1 MAAVSETAQA
11 LGLAPLPSIDRKSAI
26 LDALV
31 DYIERRRLRPG
42 EQLPS
47 ERELMEALRVGRSTV
62 REVMRHW
69 LALDIVEVR
78 KGSGTFL
85 KRPVSARTVYLPLSI
100 VAERDAL
107 LQTLEVRRGLE
118 TEAGMLAAL
127 RATRGDLEVMEA
139 KLVEMERVHLAEGTA
154 GPEDLAFHLSIYDA
168 CRNPLFGQLLS
179 QMREA
184 FASFWAKPFDRA
196 DFAARSFPLHRPL
209 FEAIARHDPETV
221 RRHTLAILA
230 IVEEDINRMSPAA
243 NPPSGAA

>member
-1 MAAVSETAQA
+1 MGPGASAGTG
-11 LGLAPLPSIDRKSAI
+11 GLAPLPTVDRKSAI
-26 LDALV
+26 LEALASF
-31 DYIERRRLRPG
+31 IERTGLRPG

-47 ERELMEALRVGRSTV
+47 ERELMEALRVGRSTI
-62 REVMRHW
+62 REVIRHW

-85 KRPVSARTVYLPLSI
+85 KRPVSATTVYLPLSI

-118 TEAGMLAAL
+118 TEAGALAAL
-127 RATRGDLEVMEA
+127 RATGSDIETIERRLA
-139 KLVEMERVHLAEGTA
+139 EMERVHMTVGDA

-168 CRNPLFGQLLS
+168 SHNPLFGQLIS

-184 FASFWAKPFDRA
+184 FTSFWARPFDRS
-196 DFAARSFPLHRPL
+196 DFAGRSFPLHRPL
-209 FEAIARHDPETV
+209 YEAIAKHDPDMA

-230 IVEEDINRMSPAA
+230 IVEDDIRQMSHE
-243 NPPSGAA
+243 

>member
-1 MAAVSETAQA
+1 MAAVLETARA
-11 LGLAPLPSIDRKSAI
+11 LEIAPLPAIDRKRAI

-31 DYIERRRLRPG
+31 GFIERRRLRPG

-47 ERELMEALRVGRSTV
+47 ERELMEALGVGRSTV
-62 REVMRHW
+62 REVIRHW
-69 LALDIVEVR
+69 LALDVVEVR

-85 KRPVSARTVYLPLSI
+85 KRPVSAGTVYLPLSI

-118 TEAGMLAAL
+118 TEAGMLAAA
-127 RATRGDLEVMEA
+127 RATPADLAIMEA
-139 KLVEMERVHLAEGTA
+139 RLVEMERVHRAEGTS
-154 GPEDLAFHLSIYDA
+154 GPEDLAFHLSIYEA
-168 CRNPLFGQLLS
+168 CGNPLFGQLLS

-196 DFAARSFPLHRPL
+196 DFAARSFPLHRLL
-209 FEAIARHDPETV
+209 FEAIARHDPETA

-230 IVEEDINRMSPAA
+230 IVAEDIERMSP
-243 NPPSGAA
+243 SGAP

>member
-1 MAAVSETAQA
+1 MAAASEATQS
-11 LGLAPLPSIDRKSAI
+11 LGIAPLPQADRKRAI
-26 LDALV
+26 LAALV
-31 DYIERRRLRPG
+31 DFIEKRRLRPG

-47 ERELMEALRVGRSTV
+47 ERELMAALRVGRSTI
-62 REVMRHW
+62 REVIGHG
-69 LALDIVEVR
+69 LALGVVEVR

-85 KRPVSARTVYLPLSI
+85 KRPVSAKTVYLPLSI

-118 TEAGMLAAL
+118 TEAGTLAAL
-127 RATRGDLEVMEA
+127 RATPGDLEIMEA
-139 KLVEMERVHLAEGTA
+139 RLVEMERVRLAVGSA

-179 QMREA
+179 QMRGA
-184 FASFWAKPFDRA
+184 FASFWAKPFDRS

-209 FEAIARHDPETV
+209 FEAIAKHDADMA

-230 IVEEDINRMSPAA
+230 IVEEDIIRMSHE
-243 NPPSGAA
+243 

>member
-1 MAAVSETAQA
+1 MAAISEARA
-11 LGLAPLPSIDRKSAI
+11 LGPLPAVDRKSAI
-26 LDALV
+26 LDALIHF
-31 DYIERRRLRPG
+31 IETMRLRPG
-42 EQLPS
+42 DQLPS

-62 REVMRHW
+62 REVIRHW

-85 KRPVSARTVYLPLSI
+85 KRPVSARTIYLPLSI

-118 TEAGMLAAL
+118 TEAGMLAAE
-127 RATRGDLEVMEA
+127 RATARDLELMEA
-139 KLVEMERVHLAEGTA
+139 RLAEMERVHLAEGTA
-154 GPEDLAFHLSIYDA
+154 GPEDLAFHLSIYEA
-168 CRNPLFGQLLS
+168 SHNPLFGQLLS

-184 FASFWAKPFDRA
+184 FASFWAKPFDRS

-209 FEAIARHDPETV
+209 FEAIAKRDPDMV

-230 IVEEDINRMSPAA
+230 IVKEDINRMSHE
-243 NPPSGAA
+243 

>member
-1 MAAVSETAQA
+1 MAPGSAAGT
-11 LGLAPLPSIDRKSAI
+11 LGLDPLPSVDRKSAI
-26 LDALV
+26 LAALAGF
-31 DYIERRRLRPG
+31 IERAQLQPG

-47 ERELMEALRVGRSTV
+47 ERELMQALRVGRSTI
-62 REVMRHW
+62 REVIRHW

-118 TEAGMLAAL
+118 TEAGALAAA
-127 RATRGDLEVMEA
+127 RATAGDVEIIERRLI
-139 KLVEMERVHLAEGTA
+139 EMERVHMAQGSA

-168 CRNPLFGQLLS
+168 SRNPLFGQLLS

-184 FASFWAKPFDRA
+184 FTSFWAKPFDRS
-196 DFAARSFPLHRPL
+196 DFAGRSFPLHRPL
-209 FEAIARHDPETV
+209 FEAIARHDPDMA

-230 IVEEDINRMSPAA
+230 IVEDDIKRMSHE
-243 NPPSGAA
+243 